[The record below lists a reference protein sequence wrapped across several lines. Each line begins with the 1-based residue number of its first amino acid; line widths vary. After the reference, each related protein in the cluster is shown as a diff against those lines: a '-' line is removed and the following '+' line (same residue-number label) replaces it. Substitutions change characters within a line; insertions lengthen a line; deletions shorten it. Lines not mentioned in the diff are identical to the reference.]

1 MQEQTY
7 AIVVYLHGPLAQF
20 VNRLRE
26 QLNPEYAGKGAHV
39 TALPPRPLVISEE
52 AAVEEAR
59 AQCAGWEPFD
69 LEVGSVQTFLSVNRV
84 VYLGV
89 GQGTEQMRR
98 LHQTLN
104 RGYLACLEPLE
115 FVPHITIAQ
124 DLNEQRVLDVF
135 ARISSEFAAY
145 TGPRRHLVTTLTF
158 VRQSASGDWIDLA
171 ELQLGRA
178 SVLTR

>member
-7 AIVVYLHGPLAQF
+7 AVVVYLHGPLAQV

-26 QLNPEYAGKGAHV
+26 QLNPEYAGKSAHV
-39 TALPPRPLVISEE
+39 TVLPPRPLVISEE
-52 AAVEEAR
+52 AATEEAR
-59 AQCAGWEPFD
+59 AQCTGWEPFE
-69 LEVGSVQTFLSVNRV
+69 LAFGSVQTFLPVNGV
-84 VYLGV
+84 VYLGLE
-89 GQGTEQMRR
+89 QGTEQMRH

-104 RGYLACLEPLE
+104 RGYLACKEPLE
-115 FVPHITIAQ
+115 YIPHIAIAQ
-124 DLNEQRVLDVF
+124 DLTEQRILDVF
-135 ARISSEFAAY
+135 ASISSEFAAY
-145 TGPRRHLVTTLTF
+145 RGPRRHLVTALTF

>member
-7 AIVVYLHGPLAQF
+7 AIVVYLDSPLAQF

-39 TALPPRPLVISEE
+39 TVLPPRPLVISEE
-52 AAVEEAR
+52 AAAEEAR
-59 AQCAGWEPFD
+59 AQCAGWEPFE
-69 LEVGSVQTFLSVNRV
+69 LEVGGVQTFLPVNSV
-84 VYLGV
+84 VYLGLR
-89 GQGTEQMRR
+89 QGATQLRR

-135 ARISSEFAAY
+135 AQVSSGFAAY
-145 TGPRRHLVTTLTF
+145 AGPRRHPVRTLTF
-158 VRQSASGDWIDLA
+158 VRQNNAGDWIDLA

-178 SVLTR
+178 GVLTR